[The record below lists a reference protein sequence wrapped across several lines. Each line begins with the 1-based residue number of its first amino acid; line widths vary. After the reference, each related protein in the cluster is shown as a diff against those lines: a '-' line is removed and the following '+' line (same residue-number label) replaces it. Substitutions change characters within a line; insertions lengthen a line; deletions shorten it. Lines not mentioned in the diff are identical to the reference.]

1 MDIYDDLADIAAD
14 QEMYRRAVRRAG
26 SRELAEDALQETV
39 RAIAGRKSL
48 EAIENLAGFFY
59 VSLIR
64 EIDHQLGRPTA
75 IPVGGDIGL
84 ISDQAQ
90 VRTSPAAAPVSAS
103 VEDEAHLR
111 VVAETV
117 LNRFERERTRNQ
129 LLDLVPARSED
140 PRRYRNAVASA
151 AKAIFELLLD
161 GYVTTADWNAI
172 LKAAYPAWCD
182 EPGLAR
188 AAVDQRL
195 SRARHDVQALFQS
208 ILTRDQLAS

>member
-26 SRELAEDALQETV
+26 SHELAEDALQETV

-111 VVAETV
+111 VLAETV

>member
-39 RAIAGRKSL
+39 RAIAGRKSP

-75 IPVGGDIGL
+75 LPVGDDIGL
-84 ISDQAQ
+84 LSDRCQH
-90 VRTSPAAAPVSAS
+90 RMSPVGALVPPS

-111 VVAETV
+111 VLAETV
-117 LNRFERERTRNQ
+117 LNKFGPEGPRSQ
-129 LLDLVPARSED
+129 LIALVPARSDD
-140 PRRYRNAVASA
+140 PRRYRNAIASA
-151 AKAIFELLLD
+151 AKGIFELLLD
-161 GYVTTADWNAI
+161 GCVTTADWNAI

-188 AAVDQRL
+188 AAIDQRL
-195 SRARHDVQALFQS
+195 SRARHDVQSLFQS

>member
-1 MDIYDDLADIAAD
+1 MDIYDDLADVAAD

-39 RAIAGRKSL
+39 HAIAGRRSP

-84 ISDQAQ
+84 ISDRAQ
-90 VRTSPAAAPVSAS
+90 VRTSPAAAPAPAS
-103 VEDEAHLR
+103 VEDEAQLR
-111 VVAETV
+111 VLAETV

-140 PRRYRNAVASA
+140 PRRYQNAVASA
-151 AKAIFELLLD
+151 AKAIFKLLLD
-161 GYVTTADWNAI
+161 GYVTAADWNVI
-172 LKAAYPAWCD
+172 LKAACPQWCD

-188 AAVDQRL
+188 DAIDQRL
-195 SRARHDVQALFQS
+195 SRARRDVQYLLQS
-208 ILTRDQLAS
+208 ITRDQFAS

>member
-39 RAIAGRKSL
+39 RAIAGRQST

-111 VVAETV
+111 VLAETV

-172 LKAAYPAWCD
+172 LKATYPAWCD